1 MKKPSETGELTE
13 QTLFKLSEYGVHSK
27 KSWSPH
33 EVYHIGSLI
42 RLFKFWASG
51 DTEGQLNMCMD
62 TAERR

>member
-1 MKKPSETGELTE
+1 MVFIQKRVAA
-13 QTLFKLSEYGVHSK
+13 Q
-27 KSWSPH
+27 PH
-33 EVYHIGSLI
+33 EVYHVGSLI